1 MYPPGAINPT
11 NGGSGGPAW
20 AWHAAGHVQ
29 ARGIDAAVVTV
40 TVVSVINY
48 KGGVGKTTLAANL
61 GAELAT
67 RGLKVLLIDLDPQ
80 ASLTFSF
87 YKPDEWERDLADE
100 RTILQWFGSV
110 LATTPT
116 EPLGRYVLTP
126 PLVNAMIAEFGT
138 GRLDLV
144 ASHLGLVDVDLDF
157 AALLGGSR
165 FQHGSPR
172 FLELHCAL
180 SDALQDQTFQ
190 EYDLVLLDCAPNFT
204 MVTRTGI
211 VASDHILI
219 PAKADYL
226 STLGIDYLRKKVSEL
241 VRDFNRVANGT
252 AQISPSWLGVVFTMI
267 QYGNGGPILAS
278 RNFIG
283 WTGSLELPVFNQ
295 MIRENKTL
303 FGPAGENGIP
313 AVLVPNANATIQY
326 ELQQLASELL
336 ARIRT

>member
-1 MYPPGAINPT
+1 M
-11 NGGSGGPAW
+11 S
-20 AWHAAGHVQ
+20 
-29 ARGIDAAVVTV
+29 TV

-48 KGGVGKTTLAANL
+48 KGGVGKTTLTANL
-61 GAELAT
+61 GAELAA
-67 RGLKVLLIDLDPQ
+67 RGLRVLLIDLDPQ

-87 YKPDEWERDLADE
+87 YKPGDWERDLADE
-100 RTILQWFGSV
+100 HTILQWFGSV
-110 LATTPT
+110 LATEPT
-116 EPLGRYVLTP
+116 APLWRYVLTP
-126 PLVNAMIAEFGT
+126 PLVNDAITQVGG

-144 ASHLGLVDVDLDF
+144 ASHLDLVDVDLDF

-172 FLELHCAL
+172 FLDLHRAL
-180 SDALQDQTFQ
+180 TDALNDPKFQ

-226 STLGIDYLRKKVSEL
+226 STLGIDYLRRKVSEL
-241 VRDFNRVANGT
+241 VRDFNRVTTDSA
-252 AQISPSWLGVVFTMI
+252 AQINPEFIGVVFNMV
-267 QYGNGGPILAS
+267 QYGNNGPIVAS

-283 WTGSLELPVFNQ
+283 LTGGLELPVFNQ

-313 AVLVPNANATIQY
+313 AVLVPNGNATIQY

>member
-1 MYPPGAINPT
+1 
-11 NGGSGGPAW
+11 
-20 AWHAAGHVQ
+20 
-29 ARGIDAAVVTV
+29 V

-48 KGGVGKTTLAANL
+48 KGGVGKTTLASNL
-61 GAELAT
+61 GAELAS
-67 RGLKVLLIDLDPQ
+67 RGLNVLLIDLDPQ

-87 YKPDEWERDLADE
+87 YPPDEWERDLADE
-100 RTILQWFGSV
+100 HTILQWFGSV

-116 EPLGRYVLTP
+116 EPLWRYVVTP
-126 PLVNAMIAEFGT
+126 PLVNAAIAKFGP

-144 ASHLGLVDVDLDF
+144 PSHLGLVDVDLDF
-157 AALLGGSR
+157 AAELGGSR

-172 FLELHCAL
+172 FLTLHRAL
-180 SDALQDQTFQ
+180 ADALADQQGQ

-241 VRDFNRVANGT
+241 VRDFNRVAANGT
-252 AQISPSWLGVVFTMI
+252 AQISPNFLGVVFTMI
-267 QYGNGGPILAS
+267 QYANGAPILAS
-278 RNFIG
+278 RNYIRQ
-283 WTGSLELPVFNQ
+283 TGNIEVPVFNQ
-295 MIRENKTL
+295 MIRESKTL
-303 FGPAGENGIP
+303 FGPAGEHGIP
-313 AVLVPNANATIQY
+313 AVLVPNANAAIQF

>member
-1 MYPPGAINPT
+1 M
-11 NGGSGGPAW
+11 S
-20 AWHAAGHVQ
+20 
-29 ARGIDAAVVTV
+29 TV

-48 KGGVGKTTLAANL
+48 KGGVGKTTLTANL

-87 YKPDEWERDLADE
+87 YQPDEWERDLADD

-116 EPLGRYVLTP
+116 EPLRDYVITP
-126 PLVNAMIAEFGT
+126 PLVNAAIAEFGA

-172 FLELHCAL
+172 FLELHRAL
-180 SDALQDQTFQ
+180 SDALQEQTFD

-241 VRDFNRVANGT
+241 VRDFNRVAVNGT
-252 AQISPSWLGVVFTMI
+252 AQISPNFLGVVFTMI
-267 QYGNGGPILAS
+267 QYGNNGPILAS

-283 WTGSLELPVFNQ
+283 LTDSLELPVFNQ

-336 ARIRT
+336 AKIRT

>member
-1 MYPPGAINPT
+1 MTI
-11 NGGSGGPAW
+11 
-20 AWHAAGHVQ
+20 
-29 ARGIDAAVVTV
+29 I
-40 TVVSVINY
+40 SVINY
-48 KGGVGKTTLAANL
+48 KGGVGKTTLTANL

-67 RGLKVLLIDLDPQ
+67 RGLRVLLIDLDPQ

-87 YKPDEWERDLADE
+87 FKPDEWERDLADE

-110 LATTPT
+110 LETTPT
-116 EPLGRYVLTP
+116 QPLRRYVVTP
-126 PLVNAMIAEFGT
+126 PLVNKAITERGP

-172 FLELHCAL
+172 FLELHRAL
-180 SDALQDQTFQ
+180 SDALDEPTFD

-241 VRDFNRVANGT
+241 VRDYNRVAGDGT
-252 AQISPSWLGVVFTMI
+252 GQIDPHFLGVVFTMI
-267 QYGNGGPILAS
+267 QYSSSGPLLAS
-278 RNFIG
+278 RNYIG
-283 WTGSLELPVFNQ
+283 QTGNIEVPVFNQ
-295 MIRENKTL
+295 MIRENKTI
-303 FGPAGENGIP
+303 FGTAGEHGIP
-313 AVLVPNANATIQY
+313 AVLVPNANAMIQY

-336 ARIRT
+336 AKIRT